1 MNRDKVMTFLKK
13 SLRFLPDKSYIKL
26 YYRLRVG
33 RKLNMDNPTTLNE
46 KLQWMKFNYRFPL
59 QSIVSDKLLV
69 RDYVKE
75 KIGEEYLIPLLGSW
89 KDYEDIDFSLL
100 PKQFVLKCNHDS
112 GGLVVCTDKDKLDFT
127 KAKDKVEKSLKSN
140 FFYIG
145 REYQYRNIKP
155 KGACVLCVLFV
166 LGVNY
171 NKIVSL
177 KKEQKKVFGVIFG
190 AILILMAIYLYNNI
204 LINIKTYA
212 YRMRGFQNLLDYML
226 DDSKRLM
233 FGISD
238 IAYADNGN
246 TYVNNIRSFLG
257 WEASVE
263 MAHVNILIKNGLLGV
278 FPYIMIYKSYISE
291 KKYLNSVDKSIL
303 LALIILMLI
312 SGFVETYIVSIH
324 YVVGPVLYCLVN
336 GIISQK
342 DKQEIKENEN

>member
-155 KGACVLCVLFV
+155 RIICEKFISDNGNVPMD
-166 LGVNY
+166 Y
-171 NKIVSL
+171 KIYCFNGKADVTLVCKDRFS
-177 KKEQKKVFGVIFG
+177 KNTHR
-190 AILILMAIYLYNNI
+190 ASYLYYDQEWNFVPLNKGDEKIQNPKIERPKNFEKMLEIARILSADFIFARIDLYNI
-204 LINIKTYA
+204 DGKIYFGEITLSPNSGFDPDIKSET
-212 YRMRGFQNLLDYML
+212 D
-226 DDSKRLM
+226 LM
-233 FGISD
+233 FGKKLKI
-238 IAYADNGN
+238 
-246 TYVNNIRSFLG
+246 
-257 WEASVE
+257 
-263 MAHVNILIKNGLLGV
+263 
-278 FPYIMIYKSYISE
+278 PYW
-291 KKYLNSVDKSIL
+291 NSINRRL
-303 LALIILMLI
+303 
-312 SGFVETYIVSIH
+312 
-324 YVVGPVLYCLVN
+324 
-336 GIISQK
+336 
-342 DKQEIKENEN
+342 